1 MQPDLQRRVQRYGWD
16 KAVNFYEQS
25 WRQQLEPGQSFML
38 EKANIQPGERV
49 LDVACGTGLV
59 SFQAAEKA
67 GGTGEVV
74 GTDLSDKMVE
84 TAARIA
90 SDKNISN
97 VIFKQMDAEA
107 LSLPGSYFDVALDA
121 FGTMYYPDPVRSFH
135 EKLRV
140 LKSGGRVS
148 VAVWGKRDRCGW
160 AEIFPIVDARVKSEV
175 CPMFFQ
181 LGTGDTLAHSLKE
194 AGFRDI
200 QTKRISTKLH
210 YDNEDEA
217 LGAAFQ
223 GGPVALA
230 YSRFREQTRREV
242 HKEYLGSIET
252 FRNDIGYAIPGEFV
266 VAWGVR

>member
-16 KAVNFYEQS
+16 KAVDFYEQS
-25 WRQQLEPGQSFML
+25 WRRQLEPGQSLML

-59 SFQAAEKA
+59 TFKA
-67 GGTGEVV
+67 VELTGPTGEVT

-84 TAARIA
+84 NAAQIA
-90 SDKNISN
+90 SGKNITN
-97 VIFKQMDAEA
+97 VNFKQMDAES
-107 LSLPGSYFDVALDA
+107 LSLPDEYFDVALDA
-121 FGTMYYPDPVRSFH
+121 FGTMYYPDPVQSLR

-140 LKSGGRVS
+140 LIPGGRIS
-148 VAVWGKRDRCGW
+148 IAVWGKRDRCGW

-181 LGTGDTLAHSLKE
+181 LGTGDTLAYSLKE

-200 QTKRISTKLH
+200 QTERITTKLH
-210 YDNEDEA
+210 YDNADEA
-217 LGAAFQ
+217 LGAAFK

-230 YSRFREQTRREV
+230 YARFDENIRREV
-242 HKEYLGSIET
+242 HEEYLASIEL

-266 VAWGVR
+266 VGWGVK

>member
-25 WRQQLEPGQSFML
+25 WRQQLEPGQSLML
-38 EKANIQPGERV
+38 EKADIQPGERV

-59 SFQAAEKA
+59 TFRAAELA
-67 GGTGEVV
+67 GPNGEVT
-74 GTDLSDKMVE
+74 GTDLSDNMVGN
-84 TAARIA
+84 AARIA
-90 SDKNISN
+90 TEKNITN
-97 VIFKQMDAEA
+97 VTFSQMDAEA
-107 LSLPGSYFDVALDA
+107 LSLPDSYFDVALDA
-121 FGTMYYPDPVRSFH
+121 FGTMYYPDPVQSFR

-140 LKSGGRVS
+140 LKPGGRIS

-181 LGTGDTLAHSLKE
+181 LGTGDMLAYSLKE

-200 QTKRISTKLH
+200 QTERITTKLH
-210 YDNEDEA
+210 YDNANEA

-230 YSRFREQTRREV
+230 YSRFNEQTRKEV
-242 HKEYLGSIET
+242 HEEYLASIET

>member
-16 KAVNFYEQS
+16 KAVDFYDRA
-25 WRQQLEPGQSFML
+25 WRQQLEPGQSLML
-38 EKANIQPGERV
+38 EKANIQPGEHV

-59 SFQAAEKA
+59 TFQAAELT
-67 GGTGEVV
+67 GTDGEVT

-84 TAARIA
+84 NAARFA
-90 SDKNISN
+90 SEKNITN
-97 VIFKQMDAEA
+97 VGFKQMDAES
-107 LSLPGSYFDVALDA
+107 LSLPDSYFDVALDA
-121 FGTMYYPDPVRSFH
+121 FGTMYYPDPVQSFR
-135 EKLRV
+135 EKNRV
-140 LKSGGRVS
+140 LKQGGRIS

-181 LGTGDTLAHSLKE
+181 LGTGDTLAYSLKE

-200 QTKRISTKLH
+200 QTERITTKLH
-210 YDNEDEA
+210 YDNADEA
-217 LGAAFQ
+217 LGAAFK

-230 YSRFREQTRREV
+230 YARFDENIRREV
-242 HKEYLGSIET
+242 HEEYLASIEL

-266 VAWGVR
+266 VGWGVK